1 MKHKFNLLNFLWK
14 FKILY
19 GNIML
24 NIVNV

>member
-1 MKHKFNLLNFLWK
+1 MKHKFNLLIFLWK

-24 NIVNV
+24 NIVNI